1 MTAGTHAHNVKSRVA
16 AISIFASAAM
26 ALAKFAV
33 GIAIGSLAL
42 ISEALHSSVDVV
54 ATVITWLV
62 VRVSDRPAD
71 KEHHYGHGK
80 LESISALGV
89 IAMLYVLAGGILVES
104 YSRLREGVPPP
115 AISAVPFIVLL
126 VDIAVNF
133 WRARALHRTARD
145 TKSQALA
152 ADALH
157 FASDVFGSIAVI
169 IGLTLSG
176 LGYAWGD
183 AAAAVAVAVMIALLG
198 LRLARSTVETLLD
211 QAPEGA
217 SEKAAAAIRALPGV
231 VDVERLR
238 MRMVGSTHF
247 IDAIVQVPR
256 TYPIDRVEEIK
267 RKAQE
272 AVAKALDDADLTF
285 TAVPVARN
293 NESVRERI
301 MVIACNSGLAIHH
314 VTVHDLGG
322 KLTVSIDLEVDGEMP
337 LAQAHAIAHDLEHNI
352 RDEFGADVEVDTHI
366 EPLEPE
372 LPAGTD
378 AEPGRV
384 AEIAAALSRI
394 AADGAIHDIHNVRVR
409 DTDAGEIVNFHCR
422 AAPSMSVI
430 KVHENVDAI
439 ERALRRAFPTV
450 KRVISHAEPPDAQ

>member
-1 MTAGTHAHNVKSRVA
+1 MSPPNHTIKSRVA

-26 ALAKFAV
+26 ATTKFAV
-33 GIAIGSLAL
+33 GISIGSLAL

-71 KEHHYGHGK
+71 DEHHYGHGK
-80 LESISALGV
+80 FESLSALGV

-104 YSRLREGVPPP
+104 WSRLSEGAVPPTLS
-115 AISAVPFIVLL
+115 AIPFVVL
-126 VDIAVNF
+126 VIDIIVNF

-157 FASDVFGSIAVI
+157 FASDVLGSFAVI
-169 IGLTLSG
+169 IGLALSG
-176 LGYAWGD
+176 LGYVWGD
-183 AAAAVAVAVMIALLG
+183 AAAAIGVAVVISVLG
-198 LRLARSTVETLLD
+198 LRLTRSTVETLLD
-211 QAPEGA
+211 RAPQGV
-217 SEKAAAAIRALPGV
+217 SEKADAAIRTVTGV
-231 VDVERLR
+231 VDIERLR
-238 MRMVGSTHF
+238 VRMVGSTHF

-267 RKAQE
+267 RMAQA
-272 AVAKALDDADLTF
+272 AVSKALGDADLTF
-285 TAVPVARN
+285 TAVPVARD

-301 MVIACNSGLAIHH
+301 MVIARNSGLAVHH

-322 KLTVSIDLEVDGEMP
+322 RLTVSIDLEVDGDMP
-337 LAQAHAIAHDLEHNI
+337 LTAAHDIAHGLERNI
-352 RDEFGADVEVDTHI
+352 RDEFGEDVEVDTHI

-372 LPAGTD
+372 LPLGTD
-378 AEPGRV
+378 AAPDRV
-384 AEIAAALSRI
+384 ETIKAALTRF
-394 AADGAIHDIHNVRVR
+394 AADGAIHDVHNVRVR
-409 DTDAGEIVNFHCR
+409 NTDAGEIVNFHCR

-430 KVHENVDAI
+430 KVHQNVDEI

-450 KRVISHAEPPDAQ
+450 KRVISHAEPPHAR